1 MNGKP
6 VPAQPSHSD
15 EGLPMSMSLVRPCAL
30 FALLFL
36 APLAAPADSPSGEPA
51 ESLKSQLDAP
61 MLFVKR
67 HPYFA
72 GHIYDDYITWHP
84 GGGIYVLENPRDPS
98 EEYRIRS
105 IIDPTTNE
113 TLGEGVYR
121 DPELSW
127 DAKKIVF
134 AFKGEQN
141 GHTCIYEIGIDG
153 RGLRRLTNPDVDGAC
168 PPQEIRTGKGH
179 HDITPCYSS
188 DGQIVFTSTR
198 PRALVPCFNS
208 GVDTLHVMD
217 GDGRNIRS
225 ISVNNVNEFD
235 PALLHDGRVLFG
247 RWEYVDKTALYMQS
261 LWTTSPDGRMEE
273 ALFANNLAKPTAIL
287 DARPVPGSHLIA
299 ACLTPHNGQAVGAIV
314 TIDPHKGKNDLTAI
328 TNFTPEYPTE
338 MDQGLR
344 RGPCDPWPLSED
356 VMLISDN
363 AEGRAKIQI
372 IHRDGRRELVI
383 ADPEISCYAPML
395 VKPRPKPSVLPRSRA
410 SEESGRFLLS
420 DIYQG
425 LTGVERGTVKR
436 LRIVEETARTS
447 GLPPGGRWWNQA
459 FLISWQGAYVVKNIL
474 GTVPVHEDGSAY
486 FEVPAGR
493 ALYFEALDE
502 NNREVQRMRTF
513 VKSAGNVTRSC
524 IGCHEHKYSAP
535 VRPSDAPLAMNA
547 PPAVPEPESW
557 GSGFIDYSTM
567 VQPIL
572 DRHCIR
578 CHGGSEE
585 MAKGIDLTGGW
596 TWAFNISYETLIKN
610 RLVGFLNCH
619 NSSVHTSEILPPR
632 SIGSGAAP
640 LADLLLSG
648 HDGQIKEVSPQE
660 IDLILAWMDTNS
672 NYYGSWDYTLHATAN
687 ALLNITGPLTAA
699 MQKAGCTQCHAAGH
713 IGNDWVNLQQPEWSR
728 ILRAPMDRSESG
740 LGLAMCRSRKAR
752 TGYPLVTQRVQPP
765 DMVVSSRQPEWDDTG
780 DVHTT
785 FGSADD
791 PRCREMLD
799 IIRRTRAEV
808 LAQPRVDMPG
818 AEVVGGECRM
828 QVMPELP
835 LASPPLA
842 ADVSP
847 DGTVEL
853 SWPRTAE
860 TIGFQYELHRG
871 DTADFTPDDSTYLGL
886 TSAGQFTDVAA
897 PPGKQSYALVLTDDA
912 RKGTP
917 SHVDVDV
924 PQPTPPKPPT
934 GVMARPLP
942 GEVELEWQTGTLGS
956 VRYHVFRAQAD
967 AGEIEQMTQESLA
980 SLAYVDSLVEPG
992 KEYAYTVRSLDR
1004 RGQLSSASPTVNATP
1019 LPQIRE
1025 PVFVAPLVE
1034 NAAAR
1039 LLDGRTM
1046 KGRLAG
1052 GAGFSEDALNL
1063 GDGGHVT
1070 FPHRP
1075 EFDLRHA
1082 FSVECWVR
1090 IDEPT
1095 RMPVILACGA
1105 FNRSG
1110 WFVQRY
1116 GRGWRWHLGGVSCDG
1131 GKPVVGGWVHL
1142 VGTFD
1147 GRRARLYQDGRLV
1160 SDVPCQPNREL
1171 WTGPLYVGQ
1180 YTNVAPDYQ
1189 VRGLISGVKFYQRAV
1204 PAEEVASSFGKG
1216 RVPDAGSDLS
1226 ASKRK

>member
-1 MNGKP
+1 
-6 VPAQPSHSD
+6 VSILLLLASAIA
-15 EGLPMSMSLVRPCAL
+15 LPG
-30 FALLFL
+30 
-36 APLAAPADSPSGEPA
+36 APAVDQPD
-51 ESLKSQLDAP
+51 SLKTRLDAP

-84 GGGIYVLENPRDPS
+84 GGGIYVLENPWDPA
-98 EEYRIRS
+98 EKHRIRPV
-105 IIDPTTNE
+105 IDATTNE

-127 DAKKIVF
+127 DAKTIVF

-168 PPQEIRTGKGH
+168 PPQEIRTGEGH
-179 HDITPCYSS
+179 HDITPCYSP
-188 DGQIVFTSTR
+188 DGQVVFTSTR

-208 GVDTLHVMD
+208 GVDTLHVMNAD
-217 GDGRNIRS
+217 GKNIRS

-235 PALLHDGRVLFG
+235 PAVMHDGRILFG

-261 LWTTSPDGRMEE
+261 LWTVLPDGRMEE

-363 AEGRAKIQI
+363 AEGHAKIQI
-372 IHRDGRRELVI
+372 IHRDGRRAPVY

-395 VKPRPKPSVLPRSRA
+395 VKPRPNPSVLPSA
-410 SEESGRFLLS
+410 AATEQTGRFVVS

-425 LTGVERGTVKR
+425 LTGIERGTIRR

-493 ALYFEALDE
+493 ALYFEAIDE
-502 NNREVQRMRTF
+502 DNREIQRMRTF
-513 VKSAGNVTRSC
+513 VKAAGGVTRAC

-535 VRPSDAPLAMNA
+535 VRPSDVPLAMNVA
-547 PPAVPEPESW
+547 PAAPEPESW

-567 VQPIL
+567 VQPIF
-572 DRHCIR
+572 DRHCVR
-578 CHGGSEE
+578 CHGGSEDI
-585 MAKGIDLTGGW
+585 AKGIDLTGGW

-619 NSSVHTSEILPPR
+619 NSSVHTSGLLPPR

-648 HDGQIKEVSPQE
+648 HDGHIEDMSRQE
-660 IDLILAWMDTNS
+660 IDLVLAWMDTNS
-672 NYYGSWDYTLHATAN
+672 NYYGSWDYTPHATAN
-687 ALLNITGPLTAA
+687 ALLNVAGPLTAV
-699 MQKAGCTQCHAAGH
+699 MQQAGCTQCHAPGH
-713 IGNDWVNLQQPEWSR
+713 IGNDWVNLQQPRWSC
-728 ILRAPMDRSESG
+728 ILRAPMEESEGG
-740 LGLAMCRSRKAR
+740 LGLAMCRNRKAR
-752 TGYPLVTQRVQPP
+752 TGYPLVNQRVQPP
-765 DMVVSSRQPEWDDTG
+765 DMVVASRQPEWDDTG

-785 FGSADD
+785 FGSVDD

-799 IIRRTRAEV
+799 IIRRTKAEV
-808 LAQPRVDMPG
+808 LARPRVDMPG
-818 AEVVGGECRM
+818 AEIVGGECRM
-828 QVMPELP
+828 QVLPDLP
-835 LASPPLA
+835 LASPPLSA
-842 ADVSP
+842 SVSP
-847 DGTVEL
+847 DGIVEL

-860 TIGFQYELHRG
+860 TIGYQYELHRG
-871 DTADFTPDDSTYLGL
+871 ETPDFTPDDSTYLGL
-886 TSAGQFTDVAA
+886 TTAGRFTDIAA
-897 PPGKQSYALVLTDDA
+897 PPGRQAYAVVVASDA
-912 RKGTP
+912 QKGAP
-917 SHVDVDV
+917 SHTSISV
-924 PQPTPPKPPT
+924 PQPTPPEPPKDMT
-934 GVMARPLP
+934 AVPLP
-942 GEVELEWQTGTLGS
+942 GEVELRWQAAGEQS
-956 VRYHVFRAQAD
+956 VKYHVFRAQTD
-967 AGEIEQMTQESLA
+967 AGEIEQLTQQPLA
-980 SLAYVDSLVEPG
+980 AVSYVDSRVDPG
-992 KEYAYTVRSLDR
+992 EEYAYTVRSFDR
-1004 RGQLSSASPTVNATP
+1004 RGQLSAASAAANTTP
-1019 LPQIRE
+1019 LPQIQE
-1025 PVFVAPLVE
+1025 PIFVAPLAE
-1034 NAAAR
+1034 NAVGR
-1039 LLDGRTM
+1039 LLDGQTA
-1046 KGRLAG
+1046 KGRLMS
-1052 GAGFSEDALNL
+1052 GASFADGSLDLT
-1063 GDGGHVT
+1063 GGGHVT

-1082 FSVECWVR
+1082 FTVECWVR
-1090 IDEPT
+1090 IDQPT
-1095 RMPVILACGA
+1095 KMPVILACGA

-1110 WFVQRY
+1110 WFLQRY
-1116 GRGWRWHLGGVSCDG
+1116 GRGWRWHVGGVSCDG
-1131 GKPVVGGWVHL
+1131 GKPLVGEWVHL

-1147 GRRARLYQDGRLV
+1147 GRRARLSQNGRLA
-1160 SDVPCQPNREL
+1160 SDVACQPNRKP
-1171 WTGPLYVGQ
+1171 WTGPLCVGQ
-1180 YTNVAPDYQ
+1180 YTSVAPDYQ
-1189 VRGLISGVKFYQRAV
+1189 VRGVISGVKFYQRAV
-1204 PAEEVASSFGKG
+1204 RAEEIAASFGEG
-1216 RVPDAGSDLS
+1216 RLS
-1226 ASKRK
+1226 NTGE